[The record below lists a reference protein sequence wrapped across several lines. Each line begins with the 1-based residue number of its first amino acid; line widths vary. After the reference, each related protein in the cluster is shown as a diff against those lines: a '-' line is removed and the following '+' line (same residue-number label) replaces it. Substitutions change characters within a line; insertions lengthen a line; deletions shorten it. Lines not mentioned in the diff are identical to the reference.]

1 MILQYVPTLADESLT
16 GKGEANIPALG
27 AFNDGVPAG

>member
-1 MILQYVPTLADESLT
+1 MILQYVPTLADELLT
-16 GKGEANIPALG
+16 GIPALG